1 MKKIAFALSALAAMV
16 SGAAMA
22 QDGTVE
28 IRGRVVDQT
37 CEVATSYKNLVVVLD
52 TVGKKSLDT
61 AGKTAAAKPFHI
73 KLENCGIPADLA
85 GLDLTNIYASFTTP
99 SPQDIDTTTGTL
111 KNRATTGNA
120 GNVNIQLLN
129 SDGTSINLTPF
140 TEGQSQTP
148 ATTKTYEA
156 TDPEVK
162 FGVKTNYS
170 LTGQPVRTAAD
181 AQTAA
186 ADILGKKIIGGET
199 EFRTQAEGNNP
210 NKGVAIKANQQAYE
224 LQYGAQYYA
233 TNAATPG
240 IVEAFVNY
248 TIAYK

>member
-85 GLDLTNIYASFTTP
+85 GLGLTNIYASFTTP

-111 KNRATTGNA
+111 KNRATSGNA

-148 ATTKTYEA
+148 TTTKNYQA
-156 TDPEVK
+156 TDPEVQ

-170 LTGQPVRTAAD
+170 LTAQPARTAAD
-181 AQTAA
+181 AQTQA

-199 EFRTQAEGNNP
+199 EFRTQPRVTTRTKALQSKLI
-210 NKGVAIKANQQAYE
+210 NKHTNCNTVHNTMQPIQQHRV
-224 LQYGAQYYA
+224 LW
-233 TNAATPG
+233 
-240 IVEAFVNY
+240 
-248 TIAYK
+248 KRS